1 MNGCY
6 SSVYVAPVGSPSK
19 PSFMVEEPSPEVQRL
34 MQQAKD
40 YQRQMQRNDGS
51 AQVKKSSR
59 QARDHEVLG
68 FICIVRSYRV
78 ATCYSRN
85 RYFHYQQ
92 FFVIFVV

>member
-51 AQVKKSSR
+51 AQVKKVVVR
-59 QARDHEVLG
+59 QGTMKFWD
-68 FICIVRSYRV
+68 S
-78 ATCYSRN
+78 
-85 RYFHYQQ
+85 
-92 FFVIFVV
+92 FVSFDRTGWQHVTVGIDIFTIKSFS